1 MKLTDLKRHQAALR
15 RRPPKTTEVFK
26 DCDLWMAR
34 GGASDLGEADVE
46 VEFDYTPASFS
57 DHPYGSGTA
66 REHHPS
72 SLDIQSVTLVK
83 DANRYDDEGNV
94 IGKLEKGTDLMKQ
107 SWWQESWTE
116 WFADQ
121 IQDRME
127 ADAEVRDDD
136 RFDFDR

>member
-83 DANRYDDEGNV
+83 IWTLQKIILILFSSMLQIILRL
-94 IGKLEKGTDLMKQ
+94 ILPRSLDLV
-107 SWWQESWTE
+107 
-116 WFADQ
+116 DG
-121 IQDRME
+121 
-127 ADAEVRDDD
+127 
-136 RFDFDR
+136 RFL